1 MIGPTSL
8 ILGYR
13 ERAIGTGI
21 SIVPPIGASSFG
33 VCVVFYPRRCSGLTA
48 PSNNRDQDGAGQREG
63 MAHSSLLIDTYRV
76 GRTKIRHQR
85 GAARICVF
93 PIHQIE
99 PWQVASADE

>member
-21 SIVPPIGASSFG
+21 TIVPPIGASSLG

-63 MAHSSLLIDTYRV
+63 MAHSSLLIDTRV
-76 GRTKIRHQR
+76 GRTNPASTRRSRHLRFFHLKITPNRALAGR
-85 GAARICVF
+85 
-93 PIHQIE
+93 
-99 PWQVASADE
+99 